1 MNKGEPGITGHPEGA
16 TDTLVARSSDT
27 LPASITRPPGAI
39 LLDHDRAIRV
49 IRPPAFSI
57 GTIFSG
63 FHNLILYSDLLWV
76 LSRFRLKVRY
86 KQSILGWLWAI
97 FQPLALMIIY
107 TIVFTRVT
115 SVATGGIP
123 YPLFVL
129 CALLPWI
136 FFSTSIS
143 TAVHGLVLYPN
154 LLTKMYFPREIIPL
168 SYLAA
173 GFADFLT
180 GCVILAAF
188 MVHYRVS
195 PTWNA
200 LYAIPIVI
208 VLAGFAAAV
217 ALLFSA
223 IHVRFRDIGLAL
235 PLLLQVWM
243 FTIPVVYSLQAVPVR
258 FRRFY
263 LLDPI
268 SGLIENFRIV
278 LLRGDKPDT
287 AGLAL
292 SAAIAFASLA
302 IAYAY
307 FKSSEATMADVI

>member
-1 MNKGEPGITGHPEGA
+1 M
-16 TDTLVARSSDT
+16 ARSLLT
-27 LPASITRPPGAI
+27 QPAAATHDHHDPSIRI
-39 LLDHDRAIRV
+39 
-49 IRPPAFSI
+49 IRPPAFSF

-63 FHNLILYSDLLWV
+63 LRNLAHYSDLLWV

-115 SVATGGIP
+115 TVATGGIP

-143 TAVHGLVLYPN
+143 SAVHGLVLYPN

-173 GFADFLT
+173 GCADFLM
-180 GCVILAAF
+180 GCLILAAF
-188 MVHYRVS
+188 MAYYRIS

-200 LYAIPIVI
+200 LFAIPIVI
-208 VLAGFAAAV
+208 VIAGFAAAV

-243 FTIPVVYSLQAVPVR
+243 FTIPVVYSIQSVPTR
-258 FRRFY
+258 YRKLF

-268 SGLIENFRIV
+268 SGLIENFRTV
-278 LLRGDKPDT
+278 LLRGERPDV
-287 AGLAL
+287 ASLAL
-292 SAAIAFASLA
+292 SAAIAFACLA
-302 IAYAY
+302 VAYAY